1 MMTSDEPQSKA
12 DGIPLDTLAVNEKAR
27 SNNNTIPPAK
37 PANLTKPNVEVYNG
51 YLVAPQVAP
60 IRPASPDTLSNLSVE
75 EYELLRVPSIRHGES
90 DQSGEVAATG
100 PRTWRHRLAHFWVVN
115 KGIVFMLIAQ
125 VFGVLMNVTTRLL
138 EVEGNKGKGLHPFQ
152 ILFARMSI
160 TTLLASTYMWY
171 NKTPHF
177 PFGTR
182 EIRWLLIARGLGGF
196 CGVFGMYFSLLY
208 LPLADATVI
217 TFLAPGIACFAC
229 SILLKQPFTRVEQ
242 VACLISLVGVVLI
255 ARPTTLF
262 HAATGGGSSATG
274 LDDVAPSNATV
285 PTPAPADASSYE
297 DVTPIQRLTAVG
309 VALIGVLGSSVAYT
323 TIRWIGKR
331 AHPLITVNYFAAW
344 CFIVSVVMQTA
355 LPEVGWQLPAD
366 LKEWGYLLFLGIC
379 GFVMVCFPAQELNV

>member
-1 MMTSDEPQSKA
+1 
-12 DGIPLDTLAVNEKAR
+12 
-27 SNNNTIPPAK
+27 
-37 PANLTKPNVEVYNG
+37 
-51 YLVAPQVAP
+51 
-60 IRPASPDTLSNLSVE
+60 
-75 EYELLRVPSIRHGES
+75 
-90 DQSGEVAATG
+90 
-100 PRTWRHRLAHFWVVN
+100 
-115 KGIVFMLIAQ
+115 MLIAQ